1 MTHADPAQPESAQ
14 RISLDEVR
22 KVASLARLS
31 LSEEALETMRD
42 QLDGILDWMT
52 ALSALDT
59 TGIEPTY
66 HAVEMATPLR
76 QDIVRA
82 GLRRE
87 EALRGAAKSEAG
99 AFAVPKVMEGE

>member
-1 MTHADPAQPESAQ
+1 MTE
-14 RISLDEVR
+14 RISLQEVR

-31 LSEEALETMRD
+31 LSDDALETMRN

-52 ALSALDT
+52 ALNALDT

-66 HAVEMATPLR
+66 HAVEMAASLR
-76 QDIVRA
+76 EDVVRP

-87 EALRGAAKSEAG
+87 EALRGSAKSEAG

>member
-1 MTHADPAQPESAQ
+1 MTE
-14 RISLDEVR
+14 RISLQEVR
-22 KVASLARLS
+22 KVANLARLS
-31 LSEEALETMRD
+31 LSDDALETMRNE
-42 QLDGILDWMT
+42 LDGILDWMT

-66 HAVEMATPLR
+66 HAVAMAASLR
-76 QDIVRA
+76 EDVVRP